1 MVQLLIDGD
10 DLTVRLGPW
19 ERLGALRRADVRVPL
34 AAVVSARSVDS
45 AYAEV
50 RGIRAPGT
58 GVPGRL
64 LLGTWRR
71 RRAKDFVAVSG
82 KGPGV
87 VIDLDGEGFSRLVV
101 SEPMPADLRT

>member
-1 MVQLLIDGD
+1 MVLLAIDGD

-19 ERLGALRRADVRVPL
+19 ERLGALRRSDVRVPL
-34 AAVVSARSVDS
+34 TSVVAARSVES
-45 AYAEV
+45 AYGEV

-58 GVPGRL
+58 GVPGWL

-71 RRAKDFVAVSG
+71 RGARDFVAVSG

-87 VIDLDGEGFSRLVV
+87 VIDLDGDRFSRLVV
-101 SEPMPADLRT
+101 SEPMPTDLRI

>member
-1 MVQLLIDGD
+1 MAELEIDGD
-10 DLTVRLGPW
+10 DLVVRLGPW
-19 ERLGALRRADVRVPL
+19 ERRGALRRSDVRVPL
-34 AAVVSARSVDS
+34 AAVSSARSVDS

-71 RRAKDFVAVSG
+71 RGSKVFVAVSG
-82 KGPGV
+82 RGPGV
-87 VIDLDGEGFSRLVV
+87 VIDLHGNKFTRLVV
-101 SEPMPADLRT
+101 SEPMPPGLAP